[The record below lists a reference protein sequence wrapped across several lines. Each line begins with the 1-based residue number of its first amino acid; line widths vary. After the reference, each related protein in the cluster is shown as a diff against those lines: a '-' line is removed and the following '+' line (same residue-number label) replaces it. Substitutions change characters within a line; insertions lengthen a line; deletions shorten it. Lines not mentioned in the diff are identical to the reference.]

1 VIKIATSIVATL
13 LTVLVFNT
21 FARDFEAKDECRF
34 WFAWAHAAH
43 EYMEAGL
50 SREGWVLEW
59 DDAAKKQK
67 AEEILDALYSRSR
80 PPTWLREC
88 FGDKV

>member
-1 VIKIATSIVATL
+1 MIKIATSIVATL

-21 FARDFEAKDECRF
+21 VARDLEAAEECRF
-34 WFAWAHAAH
+34 WFAWSHAAH
-43 EYMEAGL
+43 EYMKSGL
-50 SREGWVLEW
+50 KREGWIIGW
-59 DDAAKKQK
+59 DDAAKRQK
-67 AEEILDALYSRSR
+67 AEEILDALYSHSR